1 MINRTERADAG
12 TRARLTAEDQR
23 YTGIA
28 RHPLARQWML
38 KRLIEAQERTDA
50 SKTEQA
56 AERWTIEA
64 QRVSGELQRCGVDL
78 GPSK

>member
-1 MINRTERADAG
+1 
-12 TRARLTAEDQR
+12 
-23 YTGIA
+23 
-28 RHPLARQWML
+28 ML

-64 QRVSGELQRCGVDL
+64 RRVSGELQRCGVDL